1 MNIDHWPA
9 ANLGVAPCFRL
20 RRFCWGESIVVED
33 EPEGESVSVVFHFLL
48 VRPRA
53 AGIKLGRIANQEETY
68 LKKDRLLATL
78 RVRGS
83 GCAVCNRGG
92 HSSLFAHG
100 LVELFYR
107 QRFAIEQLKQRIIH
121 LDRRRLYRAGLG
133 QSLRLDQQFG

>member
-1 MNIDHWPA
+1 MSLA
-9 ANLGVAPCFRL
+9 E
-20 RRFCWGESIVVED
+20 RRTN
-33 EPEGESVSVVFHFLL
+33 
-48 VRPRA
+48 R
-53 AGIKLGRIANQEETY
+53 EETY
-68 LKKDRLLATL
+68 LKKDRVLATL

-121 LDRRRLYRAGLG
+121 LDRRRLYRAGLRF
-133 QSLRLDQQFG
+133 QSLRLDQQFGQQSSILVQ